1 MHPSR
6 NPKAVP
12 LEQGVRLR
20 RRPRRAT
27 ISNFFQSANEG
38 GGQVGL
44 IFHDKNVHGQIGS
57 GVYEF
62 ACDTRMKG
70 LLRANHDPKET
81 ELRESFLSRCA
92 ALQPCGVYRIHAE
105 ILKVSYDS

>member
-1 MHPSR
+1 MHASR
-6 NPKAVP
+6 NPRAVL

-38 GGQVGL
+38 GGQLGL
-44 IFHDKNVHGQIGS
+44 IFHDKNVHGQIES
-57 GVYEF
+57 GAYEF
-62 ACDTRMKG
+62 ACDTGMKG

-81 ELRESFLSRCA
+81 ELRESFLSR
-92 ALQPCGVYRIHAE
+92 LCGIATLWR
-105 ILKVSYDS
+105 LPDTC